1 MLRRAEHNR
10 EHNNVR
16 KSFRSVHL
24 SDRQLLDDVFAKC
37 SINFLIDSNC
47 RARSSLTLTLTSFSL
62 PLFLFLLFAPSY
74 SLALQQDIICL
85 NHLEY
90 LTGNSYACW
99 PNADPFVN
107 VFKAK
112 LWYSTSNVLSLS
124 LSLSFSPS
132 SVIPFALLGAQ
143 FQLLLR
149 VLIALKWVFL

>member
-10 EHNNVR
+10 EHNNVT

-47 RARSSLTLTLTSFSL
+47 RARFSLTLTLTSFPFPFFFTFFSPSPAL
-62 PLFLFLLFAPSY
+62 P
-74 SLALQQDIICL
+74 LQQDIICL

-124 LSLSFSPS
+124 LSLSRSPC